1 MKRNWS
7 LFVCLATLGIL
18 GCSSESDDFG
28 FSIYADPVRTHAPGD
43 IRFELTRDD
52 GNPVN
57 LCTGSWNF
65 GDGIS
70 LSGDYEATHHYRN
83 AGKYK
88 VQVDLDCS
96 GKKGHASTDV
106 EVYGTVDLS
115 VSSVDARPLDLSS
128 DGTLSVSFQIANLAD
143 EALKVPAYIDIYLS
157 QTASETAY
165 KTAGAALIYR
175 HTLQSLAASSNEN
188 AVQKVELDIPL
199 DASIRTGS
207 YYVSAVVNSD
217 ARIGESNYDNNAAY
231 YGQSITIRNQATDG
245 ADLTPVRL
253 QISPATTSRL
263 TAATAQF
270 EILNQ
275 GSTTGD
281 SFQYEIWLGAKDN
294 ATDMTGAV
302 KIHESTI
309 EGAMSGVEQSV
320 KNVMLSVTPAISE
333 PGLYYFWLVLDTTN
347 VVIERDENNNTV
359 RSLAPVQVT
368 NEASIDAD
376 IVIESVTFT
385 PSTSTPGGTF
395 SATVDLYNQ
404 GSQQTGSFIC
414 TLYLSSDMSL
424 DVDEDPVVGSINVDD
439 LPALGT
445 RQMTAIMETDT
456 GIKTGK
462 YWVYAFCDSS
472 GIVPEANEDNN
483 IQKSDSQLTVASESK
498 VDLVMGMPKLE
509 SSSTLK
515 DGSHFKASVML
526 CNKGTTS
533 AGPSYF
539 SVVRTNMCDNSQ
551 IELVHQL
558 IEGLEAGQCQT
569 IPVDEPIT
577 CDFWCPNYKIT
588 FVADATMIV
597 DEIKEDN
604 NTVVLSPNI
613 TMSGD
618 DCVCAS
624 DAYEINGSFATA
636 SKIKNIDDNLTLCK
650 GTNDFFAL
658 DIANGENFEVS
669 LSYDSSRAPLKLDLY
684 RGSELVTSYTGG
696 DTLYLSGMQLSGVD
710 ENPVY
715 LRIASARDLN
725 SDANRYHLKTDVYGT
740 GQGIDIAA
748 ANLIIPNGLL
758 DASDN
763 QMVSVDI
770 ANLGNKKSSDF
781 YIGYYISETSEI
793 DDTAWRIA
801 RQSVSALA
809 PKESVTKTISLKL
822 PSDTPGGYYH
832 LIAKADDDKNNTDIR
847 PTNNLA
853 RSTAWHFERSCWD
866 TLDPNE
872 SFETARKIDLVDGA
886 YHKDELAVCQ
896 TNPDYYAFDVKHNS
910 TLDITATS
918 TTAGDFDI
926 VLYDAFGNEIISSRT
941 GSSTE
946 SIHRDLIVGDQ
957 TLYLHVFMPENIYNA
972 AELAYSL
979 DIKTG
984 EAPAWSHCDATFE
997 PNNFPSASFD
1007 LRQAATSGQQAV
1019 ICPASDNDY
1028 YAITLAEGERLQI
1041 GFETE
1046 ATGLRAGLY
1055 RGADL
1060 QFIGLLTNLKTQ
1072 AFDYTSLA
1080 EDTYYLRVF
1089 TNATD
1094 AKAMAYRLK
1103 WLGEE
1108 AGSCDLA
1115 VSSLASSPQN
1125 PFAGGALTVDFDV
1138 KNIGKNAADYEAEI
1152 ALSTVSR
1159 NAVLGKV
1166 TGNLEP
1172 SATNHVRE
1180 KYTIPAQFQGNA
1192 TLSVSLTAA
1201 GDVALSNNKTT
1212 KTIQIATACQNDAS
1226 EPNDNIL
1233 KATLL
1238 ETNFSGMICPADE
1251 DWFSLTLDKNAKI
1264 SLAFTHSQGDLD
1276 LYVFDTDGSEV
1287 AESVTAMDTETLELT
1302 PDSYYLLVR
1311 GADSSVANAYT
1322 ISVES
1327 L

>member
-1 MKRNWS
+1 MKKNWS
-7 LFVCLATLGIL
+7 LVVCLAVLGIL
-18 GCSSESDDFG
+18 GCSSESDDLG

-57 LCTGSWNF
+57 VCTGSWNF

-70 LSGDYEATHHYRN
+70 LSGDYEATHHYRESGN
-83 AGKYK
+83 YK
-88 VQVDLDCS
+88 VKVDLDCS
-96 GKKGHASTDV
+96 GMKGHASTTV

-128 DGTLSVSFQIANLAD
+128 DGTLNVSFQVSNLED
-143 EALKVPAYIDIYLS
+143 EALRVPAYVDIYLS
-157 QTASETAY
+157 QSASETAY
-165 KTAGAALIYR
+165 KEAGAALIYR
-175 HTLQSLAASSNEN
+175 YTLQSLAASSNEG

-217 ARIGESNYDNNAAY
+217 ARIGESNYENNASY

-253 QISPATTSRL
+253 QISPAMTSRL

-281 SFQYEIWLGAKDN
+281 TFQYEIWLGAKDN

-302 KIHESTI
+302 KIHESSI

-333 PGLYYFWLVLDTTN
+333 PGLYYFWLVLDTTD
-347 VVIERDENNNTV
+347 VVIERDESNNTV

-376 IVIESVTFT
+376 IVIEGVTFT
-385 PSTSTPGGTF
+385 PSTSSPGGTF

-404 GSQQTGSFIC
+404 GSQPTGSFIC
-414 TLYLSSDMSL
+414 TMYLSSDMSL
-424 DVDEDPVVGSINVDD
+424 DIDDDPIVGSINVDD
-439 LPALGT
+439 LPALGS
-445 RQMTAIMETDT
+445 RQLTAIMETDT

-483 IQKSDSQLTVASESK
+483 IQKSESQLNVASESNI
-498 VDLVMGMPKLE
+498 DLVMGIPKLE
-509 SSSTLK
+509 SSDTLK
-515 DGSHFKASVML
+515 DGSNVRVSVIL

-539 SVVRTNMCDNSQ
+539 SAVRTNLCDNSQ
-551 IELVHQL
+551 LELEHLL
-558 IEGLEAGQCQT
+558 IEGLEAGECRT
-569 IPVDEPIT
+569 LNVDKPLV
-577 CDFWCPNYKIT
+577 CDFWCPNYKLS
-588 FVADATMIV
+588 FAADATLLV
-597 DEIKEDN
+597 DEINEEN
-604 NTVVLSPNI
+604 NTAVLSKSI
-613 TMSGD
+613 TMTGD

-624 DAYEINGSFATA
+624 DAYEINGSLAMA
-636 SKIKNIDDNLTLCK
+636 STIRDIDDDLTLCK
-650 GTNDFFAL
+650 GTNDFFKL
-658 DIANGENFEVS
+658 DIANGENYEIM
-669 LSYDSSRAPLKLDLY
+669 LSHDSSRSALKVDFF
-684 RGSELVTSYTGG
+684 RGSELVSTYTGG
-696 DTLYLSGMQLSGVD
+696 DTLYLSGNQVTGID
-710 ENPVY
+710 ENPIYFRVS
-715 LRIASARDLN
+715 SARELN
-725 SDANRYHLKTDVYGT
+725 SDANRYHLKTNIYGV

-748 ANLIIPNGLL
+748 SNLIIPNGML

-763 QMVSVDI
+763 QMVTVDI

-781 YIGYYISETSEI
+781 FIGYYISETSEI

-801 RQSVSALA
+801 RQSVNALA
-809 PKESVTKTISLKL
+809 AKESVTKTISLKL
-822 PSDTPGGYYH
+822 PSDMPGGYYH
-832 LIAKADDDKNNTDIR
+832 LIAKADDDNANTDIR

-853 RSTAWHFERSCWD
+853 RTSVWHFERSCWD

-872 SFETARKIDLVDGA
+872 SFETARKIELVDGA

-896 TNPDYYAFDVKHNS
+896 TNADYYAFDVKHNS
-910 TLDITATS
+910 TLDIAVSS
-918 TTAGDFDI
+918 TTKGDFDI
-926 VLYDAFGNEIISSRT
+926 VLFDAFGNEIIASRT
-941 GSSTE
+941 GAVTE

-972 AELAYSL
+972 SELAYSL

-984 EAPAWSHCDATFE
+984 DAPAWSHCDATFE
-997 PNNFPSASFD
+997 PNNFPSASSD
-1007 LRQAATSGQQAV
+1007 LRQAATSGQQAA
-1019 ICPASDNDY
+1019 ICPAADNDY
-1028 YAITLAEGERLQI
+1028 YAITLAEGERLQV

-1046 ATGLRAGLY
+1046 ATGLRAALY
-1055 RGADL
+1055 RGSDL
-1060 QFIGLLTNLKTQ
+1060 TFLGMLTNLKTQ
-1072 AFDYTSLA
+1072 TFDYTAIA

-1094 AKAMAYRLK
+1094 AKEMTYRLK

-1108 AGSCDLA
+1108 TGSCDLA
-1115 VSSLASSPQN
+1115 VSSLSCTPQN
-1125 PFAGGALTVDFDV
+1125 PFAGGAMTVDFDV
-1138 KNIGKNAADYEAEI
+1138 KNIGKNAAEYEAEI
-1152 ALSTVSR
+1152 SLTTASR
-1159 NAVLGKV
+1159 SATLGKV
-1166 TGNLEP
+1166 NGNLDP
-1172 SATNHVRE
+1172 SATEHVRQ
-1180 KYTIPAQFQGNA
+1180 KYAIPTQFQGNA
-1192 TLSVSLTAA
+1192 TLSVYLMAS
-1201 GDVALSNNKTT
+1201 GDVALGNNKASQS
-1212 KTIQIATACQNDAS
+1212 IQIALACQNDAS

-1233 KATLL
+1233 KATQL
-1238 ETNFSGMICPADE
+1238 ETSFSGMICPSDE
-1251 DWFSLTLDKNAKI
+1251 DWFSLTLDKDAKV
-1264 SLAFTHSQGDLD
+1264 SLAFTHTQGDLD
-1276 LYVFDTDGSEV
+1276 LYVYDTDGSEV
-1287 AESVTAMDTETLELT
+1287 ATSVTAMDAETLELAAGA
-1302 PDSYYLLVR
+1302 YYLRVR
-1311 GADSSVANAYT
+1311 GADSSVSNAYT
-1322 ISVES
+1322 IAVES